1 MAFPILRHPLLY
13 QVKVGF
19 LQFAPEF
26 RAPEVN
32 LARVERLISPIE
44 VDGLVLPELSTTGY
58 AFSSKEELLPFAE
71 PIPGLTTEKLT
82 RLAVAKGIW
91 LVVGLA
97 EKDGNSLYNSSV
109 LISKDGKLHKYR
121 KIHLFDR
128 EKLIFAPGNLPFQVI
143 DIVGTGLKPV
153 PTRVCTTKLG
163 LLICF
168 DWIFPESA
176 RTLALKGTQ
185 IICHSANL
193 VLPYCQFAMQTRAI
207 ENRVF
212 IITANRTGEE
222 RDLKFTG
229 NSQVVNPKGEVL
241 LKANAEEECVKVIDI
256 DPAEAL
262 DKNVT
267 ERNNI
272 ITDRRP
278 EFYIS

>member
-1 MAFPILRHPLLY
+1 MAFPVFWYPFLY
-13 QVKVGF
+13 KVKVGF

-26 RAPEVN
+26 KSPDKN
-32 LARVERLISPIE
+32 LARIERLISPVE
-44 VDGLVLPELSTTGY
+44 ADGLVLPELSTTGY
-58 AFSSKEELLPFAE
+58 AFNSKEELLPFAE
-71 PIPGLTTEKLT
+71 PIPGPTTERLT
-82 RLAVAKGIW
+82 RFATAKGIW

-97 EKDGNSLYNSSV
+97 ERDGDDIYNSSI

-128 EKLIFAPGNLPFQVI
+128 EKLIFSPGNLPFQVI
-143 DIVGTGLKPV
+143 DIVEAGLNPA
-153 PTRVCTTKLG
+153 PTRVCTVKIG

-168 DWIFPESA
+168 DWIFPEA
-176 RTLALKGTQ
+176 VRTLALKGAQ

-193 VLPYCQFAMQTRAI
+193 VLPYCQPAMQTRAI

-222 RDLKFTG
+222 RSLKFTG

-241 LKANAEEECVKVIDI
+241 LKADAEEECVKVIEI
-256 DPAEAL
+256 DPAQAL

-267 ERNNI
+267 EYNNV

-278 EFYIS
+278 EFYL

>member
-1 MAFPILRHPLLY
+1 M
-13 QVKVGF
+13 KVGF

-26 RAPEVN
+26 KAPEVN
-32 LARVERLISPIE
+32 LTRIEEFISSIAA
-44 VDGLVLPELSTTGY
+44 DGLVLPELSTTGY
-58 AFSSKEELLPFAE
+58 AFNSKEELLPFAE
-71 PIPGLTTEKLT
+71 PIPGPTTERLT
-82 RLAVAKGIW
+82 RFATAKGIW

-97 EKDGNSLYNSSV
+97 ERDGDDIYNSSI

-128 EKLIFAPGNLPFQVI
+128 EKLIFSPGNLPFQVI
-143 DIVGTGLKPV
+143 DIVEAGLNPA
-153 PTRVCTTKLG
+153 PTRVCTVKIG

-168 DWIFPESA
+168 DWIFPEA
-176 RTLALKGTQ
+176 VRTLALKGAQ

-193 VLPYCQFAMQTRAI
+193 VLPYCQPAMQTRAI

-222 RDLKFTG
+222 RSLKFTG

-241 LKANAEEECVKVIDI
+241 LKADAEEECVKVIEI
-256 DPAEAL
+256 DPAQAL

-267 ERNNI
+267 EYNNV

-278 EFYIS
+278 EFYL

>member
-1 MAFPILRHPLLY
+1 M
-13 QVKVGF
+13 KVGF

-26 RAPEVN
+26 KSPDKN
-32 LARVERLISPIE
+32 LARIERLISPVE
-44 VDGLVLPELSTTGY
+44 ADGLVLPELSTTGY
-58 AFSSKEELLPFAE
+58 AFNSKEELLPFAE
-71 PIPGLTTEKLT
+71 PIPGPTTERLT
-82 RLAVAKGIW
+82 RFATAKGIW

-97 EKDGNSLYNSSV
+97 ERDGDDIYNSSI

-128 EKLIFAPGNLPFQVI
+128 EKLIFSPGNLPFQVI
-143 DIVGTGLKPV
+143 DIVEAGLNPA
-153 PTRVCTTKLG
+153 PTRVCTVKIG

-168 DWIFPESA
+168 DWIFPEA
-176 RTLALKGTQ
+176 VRTLALKGAQ
-185 IICHSANL
+185 IICHFANL
-193 VLPYCQFAMQTRAI
+193 VLPYCQPAMQTRAI

-222 RDLKFTG
+222 RSLKFTG

-241 LKANAEEECVKVIDI
+241 LKADAEEECVKVIEI
-256 DPAEAL
+256 DPAQAL

-267 ERNNI
+267 EYNNI

>member
-1 MAFPILRHPLLY
+1 M
-13 QVKVGF
+13 KVGF

-26 RAPEVN
+26 KAPETN
-32 LARVERLISPIE
+32 LSRIERLISPIE
-44 VDGLVLPELSTTGY
+44 ADGLVLPELSTIGY
-58 AFSSKEELLPFAE
+58 AFNSKEELLPFAE
-71 PIPGLTTEKLT
+71 PIPGPTTEKLT
-82 RLAVAKGIW
+82 RLATTKRIW
-91 LVVGLA
+91 LAVGIA
-97 EKDGNSLYNSSV
+97 ERDGDDIYNTSV

-121 KIHLFDR
+121 KIHLFDH
-128 EKLIFAPGNLPFQVI
+128 EKLIFTPGNLPFQIIEVETSL
-143 DIVGTGLKPV
+143 VGAQS
-153 PTRVCTTKLG
+153 TKLG

-168 DWIFPESA
+168 DWIFPEA
-176 RTLALKGTQ
+176 TRTLALKGAQ

-193 VLPYCQFAMQTRAI
+193 VLPYCQTAMQTRAI

-229 NSQVVNPKGEVL
+229 NSQVVNPKGKVL
-241 LKANAEEECVKVIDI
+241 LKANAEEECVKVIEI
-256 DPAEAL
+256 DPTQAL

-267 ERNNI
+267 EYNNV

>member
-1 MAFPILRHPLLY
+1 MAFPVFWYPFLY
-13 QVKVGF
+13 KVKVGF

-26 RAPEVN
+26 KAPEVN
-32 LARVERLISPIE
+32 LTRIEEFISSIAA
-44 VDGLVLPELSTTGY
+44 DGLVLPELSTTGY
-58 AFSSKEELLPFAE
+58 AFNSKEELLPFAE
-71 PIPGLTTEKLT
+71 PIPGPTTERLT
-82 RLAVAKGIW
+82 RFATAKGIW

-97 EKDGNSLYNSSV
+97 ERDGDDIYNSSI

-128 EKLIFAPGNLPFQVI
+128 EKLIFSPGNLPFQVI
-143 DIVGTGLKPV
+143 DIVEAGLNPA
-153 PTRVCTTKLG
+153 PTRVCTVKIG

-168 DWIFPESA
+168 DWIFPEA
-176 RTLALKGTQ
+176 VRTLALKGAQ

-193 VLPYCQFAMQTRAI
+193 VLPYCQPAMQTRAI

-222 RDLKFTG
+222 RSLKFTG

-241 LKANAEEECVKVIDI
+241 LKADAEEECVKVIEI
-256 DPAEAL
+256 DPAQAL

-267 ERNNI
+267 EYNNV

-278 EFYIS
+278 EFYL